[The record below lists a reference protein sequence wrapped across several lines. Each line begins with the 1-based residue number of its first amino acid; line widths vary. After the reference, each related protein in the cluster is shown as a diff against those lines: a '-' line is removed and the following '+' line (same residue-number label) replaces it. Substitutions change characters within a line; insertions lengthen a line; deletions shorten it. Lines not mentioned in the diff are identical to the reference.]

1 MRFELKRSYWEDI
14 RLFRY
19 RSDFRWYMTLVLVL
33 LLLPF
38 FIGDFYLSQF
48 NVVFIYAIVSI
59 GLMILTGFTG
69 QLSLGHVGF
78 FAIGSYTSAI
88 LTVKV
93 GIPFILALPAAGLLA
108 GFVGIFVAL
117 PAVRLTGMYLMIMT
131 IGFAFIVEEILARWE
146 GLTNGNMG
154 MILDSP
160 SIGPITFDSEFSFY
174 YLALLI
180 LILSLLISKN
190 VLRSPT
196 GRAMISIRDSEVASQ
211 AIGVNLMK
219 YKAVAFALSAF
230 FTGIAG
236 SLSAHKLTFISPESF
251 NLMESV
257 KYLAMI
263 IIGGLGTLHGAVLG
277 AAFLM
282 FLPGAIIVVKEF
294 LPHAIANQ
302 TGLEPLLMGL
312 VIVLFIHFEP
322 RGLYGRWLKIK
333 HYFEFFPLYKKDT
346 FKRVKSYY
354 KAEKH

>member
-19 RSDFRWYMTLVLVL
+19 RSDFGWYMVLVFLLLVLPIFL
-33 LLLPF
+33 
-38 FIGDFYLSQF
+38 GDFYISQF
-48 NVVFIYAIVSI
+48 NVVFIYSIVSV
-59 GLMILTGFTG
+59 GMMLLTGFTG

-88 LTVKV
+88 LVSK
-93 GIPFILALPAAGLLA
+93 GIPFVLALPVAGLLA
-108 GFVGIFVAL
+108 GAIGILVAL
-117 PAVRLTGMYLMIMT
+117 PAVRLTGMYLAIMT

-146 GLTNGNMG
+146 GLTRGNMG
-154 MILDSP
+154 MVVESP
-160 SIGPITFDSEFSFY
+160 SIGPIEFDTEFSFY

-180 LILSLLISKN
+180 LVVSLLAARNI
-190 VLRSPT
+190 LRSPT

-236 SLSAHKLTFISPESF
+236 SLSAHKLMFISPESF
-251 NLMESV
+251 NFLESV

-263 IIGGLGTLHGAVLG
+263 IIGGLGSLHGAVLG
-277 AAFLM
+277 TAFLL
-282 FLPGAIIVVKEF
+282 FLPGAIIVIKDL
-294 LPHAIANQ
+294 LPTAIGHQ

-312 VIVLFIHFEP
+312 VIVLFILFEP
-322 RGLYGRWLKIK
+322 MGLYGRWMKVK

-354 KAEKH
+354 KTEKH